1 MKKTLVMALT
11 VTLIGFVG
19 AAHADRNGEE
29 VYNKTCKVCHEQGVA
44 GAPKLGDKV
53 AWAPRIA
60 TGMDTL
66 LKTVHTGKGAMPP
79 KGTCM
84 DCTEA
89 EFKATVEFMTSKAQ

>member
-1 MKKTLVMALT
+1 MKKPLVMTLA
-11 VTLIGFVG
+11 VTLIGVAG
-19 AAHADRNGEE
+19 VAQADRTGEE
-29 VYNKTCKVCHEQGVA
+29 VYDKVCKVCHEQGVA

-66 LKTVHTGKGAMPP
+66 LNTVHTGKGAMPP

-89 EFKATVEFMTSKAQ
+89 EFKATVEFMTSKAK